1 MDKKTWYYVG
11 AAVIVV
17 ILLVL
22 ANRNKPASAPSNS
35 KASGNQQ
42 ASTAESNQP
51 LDATPTTPSI
61 KGDYWEG
68 TLKASDNAKKGNYML
83 VTDKNTV
90 YINTSRDFSSLIGQK
105 VKVGYEG
112 TLDSFRLGDIVA
124 E

>member
-22 ANRNKPASAPSNS
+22 ANRNKPASAPSGSQTNGS
-35 KASGNQQ
+35 QPASL
-42 ASTAESNQP
+42 ADSSQP
-51 LDATPTTPSI
+51 KDATQTSPSI

-68 TLKASDNAKKGNYML
+68 TLKTSDNSGKGNYML
-83 VTDKNTV
+83 VTDKGII
-90 YINTSRDFSSLIGQK
+90 YINTSRDFSSLVGQK

-112 TLDSFRLGDIVA
+112 TLENFRLGDIVA
-124 E
+124 Q